1 MVVPRE
7 QLGGLRLAVVRA
19 RGGQASKQKQ
29 QMPDT
34 ATAPTDMNNKLTEI
48 ACTKKKWQKCWR
60 RDEESRSVYA
70 RQSQCGVR
78 QKKKNK

>member
-48 ACTKKKWQKCWR
+48 ACTKKNGRNAGVGMKRAVQFM
-60 RDEESRSVYA
+60 RDNHNA
-70 RQSQCGVR
+70 VR
-78 QKKKNK
+78 GKK